1 MATIAEYFRIVDAG
15 EGRWVILQRR
25 TGELAGSAIRTG
37 YGFALK
43 DPDAGDLGIYP
54 DLDLAL
60 RELQA
65 ALGHRILEAR

>member
-1 MATIAEYFRIVDAG
+1 MATIAESFRIVDAG
-15 EGRWVILQRR
+15 EGRWVILLR

-60 RELQA
+60 RGLQS
-65 ALGHRILEAR
+65 ALGDRILEAR